1 VVDNARRSARFHF
14 ESRARSKRDLAQ
26 IRIARDAIKI
36 QRDGEIS
43 RQTRSSRYPTY
54 SGRTQL
60 LARFIELLCSE

>member
-1 VVDNARRSARFHF
+1 VVNALFTLKVARGP
-14 ESRARSKRDLAQ
+14 KRDLAQ

-60 LARFIELLCSE
+60 LACFSTIELLCSE